1 MINAA
6 EEIEGMEGLRSVLQH
21 LLTVL
26 DRRPRDFE
34 RDVPPQLCDFH
45 RVIRDNVIRKQA
57 HDAVDF
63 VVRFIALRVA
73 GFD

>member
-34 RDVPPQLCDFH
+34 RDVPPQLCDF
-45 RVIRDNVIRKQA
+45 IE
-57 HDAVDF
+57 
-63 VVRFIALRVA
+63 
-73 GFD
+73 